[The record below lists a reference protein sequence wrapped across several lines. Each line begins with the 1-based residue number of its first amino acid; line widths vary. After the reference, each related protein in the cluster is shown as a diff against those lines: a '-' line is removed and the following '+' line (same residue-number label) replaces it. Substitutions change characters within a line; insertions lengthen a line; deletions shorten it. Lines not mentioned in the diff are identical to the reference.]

1 MKFKPTEIDVD
12 GVHNVAVRGVY
23 DNGEEK
29 VFYLD
34 PAKATAEEIKKVAT
48 ERQPEVDAELEAK
61 KATAQ
66 TAVASL
72 QTLVNKDITLT
83 AKEVEVISK

>member
-1 MKFKPTEIDVD
+1 MKFKPTEIDAD
-12 GVHNVAVRGVY
+12 AEYNVAVRGVY
-23 DNGEEK
+23 ENGEEK

-34 PAKATAEEIKKVAT
+34 PAKATADEIKKVAT
-48 ERQPEVDAELEAK
+48 ASQPEVDAELVAK
-61 KATAQ
+61 KESAQ

-83 AKEVEVISK
+83 AKEVEVIGK